1 MICVIGAEKAR
12 NIFEC
17 PVIAFHTPDN
27 FKLIE
32 TCLTFLCRECR
43 GHYRTEASLDAQRAT
58 GRNGE
63 KVCTNFIEWQES
75 RSGGVMFGI
84 NNASRVPHRLSDT
97 SAPLYHN
104 LSRKS
109 KRRSNRRGNTMDA
122 WNSGQQ
128 SSQGGVG
135 YHQPRMLWP
144 SSVPQ
149 NIQGSGQRLFTAM
162 SDPSVCGYSAM
173 PVTYT
178 MQPVSLPPM
187 YSLYQPVPL
196 QNVRTVHHSTP
207 RPVRSEHST
216 NVYSKASNSAANGCG
231 NVLENGLESTV
242 HIAHQNGDYASLP
255 PNADS
260 GVNGDELN
268 SEHRRYS
275 DPGLGPAKVTSNV
288 DSDDSAES
296 ESSVITIGRTNK
308 LALSLMEQVSL
319 YNNVNIKC
327 YI

>member
-1 MICVIGAEKAR
+1 MRSE
-12 NIFEC
+12 
-17 PVIAFHTPDN
+17 T
-27 FKLIE
+27 LIE
-32 TCLTFLCRECR
+32 MENRF
-43 GHYRTEASLDAQRAT
+43 
-58 GRNGE
+58 
-63 KVCTNFIEWQES
+63 VQES
-75 RSGGVMFGI
+75 QDGKGVAFRDGVMFGI
-84 NNASRVPHRLSDT
+84 NNANRAHRLSDT
-97 SAPLYHN
+97 SVPLYHN

-109 KRRSNRRGNTMDA
+109 KRRSSRRSNAMDA
-122 WNSGQQ
+122 WSCGQQ
-128 SSQGGVG
+128 NSQDGGLVSGGVE

-149 NIQGSGQRLFTAM
+149 NVQGSGQRLFAAM

-178 MQPVSLPPM
+178 MQPVSLPPV

-196 QNVRTVHHSTP
+196 PNVRTVHHSTS
-207 RPVRSEHST
+207 RPIRNERSA
-216 NVYSKASNSAANGCG
+216 NVYSKASSGAANGCG
-231 NVLENGLESTV
+231 NVLENGLESAV

-255 PNADS
+255 PSADS

-275 DPGLGPAKVTSNV
+275 DPGLGPAKVSSHL

-308 LALSLMEQVSL
+308 LALSLMEQVSIFISIM
-319 YNNVNIKC
+319 YMFNTVYVC
-327 YI
+327 VV